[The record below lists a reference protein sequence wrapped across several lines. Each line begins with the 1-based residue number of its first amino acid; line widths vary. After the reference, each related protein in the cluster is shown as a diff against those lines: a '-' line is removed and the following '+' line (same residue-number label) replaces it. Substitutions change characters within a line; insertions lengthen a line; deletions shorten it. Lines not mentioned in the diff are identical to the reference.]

1 MTLSLRTLAIIEAA
15 AIEGTMSSPPI
26 THLWYILRSGMS
38 VLPSTRTMSGSV
50 LRRSTDLFMHQR
62 DARRMLILS
71 ILAGEAACALHIT
84 PLSQIISKRVS
95 LFGGESFFESFSPF
109 ERRYFLCSAVSI
121 TAAATTGPGRH
132 TAPVLQAAMHNPG
145 TALAAVPASDH
156 AATSATDTATKGSAA
171 ADRPATATR

>member
-84 PLSQIISKRVS
+84 PLSQIISKSVS

-121 TAAATTGPGRH
+121 TAAATTGPASGPLP
-132 TAPVLQAAMHNPG
+132 ASS
-145 TALAAVPASDH
+145 VPA
-156 AATSATDTATKGSAA
+156 ATILPSACIIPGSPRGGGRPASRGSACLVF
-171 ADRPATATR
+171 RSQRHL